1 MRCYN
6 DVIRVVVDTNVL
18 VEGLGRKGRCGHV
31 IDLWAA
37 RRIAPCVSTA
47 LALEYEEV
55 LTRQGS
61 SELTKR
67 KALAL
72 QALLTRAEF
81 VPISFTYRPQSPD
94 PGDDLVIDC
103 VMNSGAGLITSN
115 VRDFR
120 QAAEKLG
127 FSLWTPLDFI
137 SALEK
142 S

>member
-6 DVIRVVVDTNVL
+6 DVIRAVVDTNVL
-18 VEGLGRKGRCGHV
+18 VEGLGKKGPCGHV
-31 IDLWAA
+31 IDLWVA
-37 RRIAPCVSTA
+37 RRFVPCVSTA

-61 SELTKR
+61 SELKKR
-67 KALAL
+67 NALAL

-81 VPISFTYRPQSPD
+81 VPIFFTYRPQSPD

-103 VMNSGAGLITSN
+103 VMNSGAGLVTST

-137 SALEK
+137 LSLEK